1 MKVLNNIEKRKV
13 NNLYLLNKISTS
25 IHIEMVEKKLK
36 KTVAIIGG
44 GAAAMMLACSL
55 DRSKF
60 TVSMYE
66 KNRTLGR
73 KFLVAGD
80 GGFNLTHSENMN
92 QFLGRYRNT
101 AFIKPFLNHFTNTQL
116 IEWLAEIG
124 IETFVGSS
132 KRVYPIKG
140 IKPIQV
146 LKAIEKKIAENE
158 VTVFYKHE
166 WTGWKG
172 DDLLFIH
179 DGITK
184 VIKPDITVFALGGA
198 SWKVTGSDGRWIDLF
213 AHKGIAT
220 VPFSPSNCAFK
231 VDWKPEFIKD
241 HHGNALKN
249 AAFRCDDKT
258 QKGEAIIT
266 HFGIEGS
273 GVYPFS
279 ENIRKQLT
287 AYQKAILYVDFKLE
301 LTENELVDILKNE
314 PKLSIKDVL
323 LKRIKLSKT
332 QFELIKNYTTKEE
345 YHSPQFIA
353 NCIKHFP
360 VHIVGLGDIDAAIS
374 TTGGIALTAVT
385 THLACK
391 NIANTY
397 FMGEML
403 DWDAP
408 TGGYLLQACFSMGNY
423 LARHL
428 NEDER

>member
-1 MKVLNNIEKRKV
+1 
-13 NNLYLLNKISTS
+13 
-25 IHIEMVEKKLK
+25 MVEKKLK

-60 TVSMYE
+60 IVSIYE
-66 KNRTLGR
+66 KNKSLGR

-80 GGFNLTHSENMN
+80 GGFNLTHSENIN
-92 QFLGRYRNT
+92 RFCERYRNA
-101 AFIKPFLNHFTNTQL
+101 AFIKPFLKHFSNTDC
-116 IEWLAEIG
+116 IHWLNTIG

-132 KRVYPIKG
+132 KRVFPVKG

-146 LKAIEKKIAENE
+146 LKSIEKKIAENE
-158 VTVFYKHE
+158 VTLFYKHE
-166 WTGWKG
+166 WKGWKG
-172 DDLLFIH
+172 DDLLFINE
-179 DGITK
+179 GI
-184 VIKPDITVFALGGA
+184 IKEVKHDITVFALGGA
-198 SWKVTGSDGRWIDLF
+198 SWNVTGSDGRWIDLF
-213 AHKGIAT
+213 AQKGIAT

-241 HHGNALKN
+241 NDGKALKN
-249 AAFRCDDKT
+249 AAFRCDDKM
-258 QKGEAIIT
+258 QKGEAVIT
-266 HFGIEGS
+266 QFGIEGS
-273 GVYPFS
+273 GVYPLS

-287 AYQKAILYVDFKLE
+287 AHQKAIIHVDFKLE
-301 LTENELVDILKNE
+301 LTEKQLVDILKNE

-332 QFELIKNYTTKEE
+332 QFELIKNYTSKEE
-345 YHSPQFIA
+345 YHSPQFVA
-353 NCIKHFP
+353 NYIKHFP
-360 VHIVGLGDIDAAIS
+360 IHIAGLGDIDEAIS
-374 TTGGIALTAVT
+374 TTGGISLTEVT

-423 LARHL
+423 LASHL
-428 NEDER
+428 NEGES